1 MVDWGK
7 FLFGVMADEPRE
19 YLRLRRLRDG
29 IYSPV
34 AGLSATIVRS
44 REPVRF
50 ADLEPALFEPIAA
63 GTRWGKKFDCAW
75 LHVTGAIP
83 PGVHDPVVQLGI
95 RGEGLIYSP
104 SGDVVDSVS
113 TVWIQS
119 DLPHA
124 GGPYRNV
131 SHLDVSDGRVDFY
144 ADVAYNGLLMYDI
157 GKAVYHGARVVT
169 RDDEAYGLYY
179 DYLTLMV
186 LASSTADAALA
197 ARLRAV
203 LRDSYRRFAAGRVAG
218 ARSVLAESLA
228 HESTS
233 DFTYSAIGHGHLDM
247 AWLWPLRET
256 RRKSARTYVRALN
269 MIESRPGYIYG
280 TSQPQQLWWMKQ
292 EQPGLYAR
300 IKDAVAAG
308 RIEPQGAFWIEPDT
322 NLPSGE
328 SLVRQAL
335 VGRRFWA
342 DEFGITPEQMRLC
355 WLPDTFG
362 YNGNL
367 PQILRKSGMDWFQTI
382 KLSWN
387 KVNNFPYRTFTWEGI
402 DGSSVLVHM
411 PPEGDYN
418 SRAAAD
424 GLLRGVR
431 HYPERD
437 LDTALLV
444 YGAGDGGGGPG
455 EVHLELLDREHSLY
469 GLPKVEFSTADGF
482 FRELEQRE
490 IVHRH
495 VGELYLET
503 HQGTYTTQAEMK
515 RYNRLMERMLHNAEA
530 LAVIVGADSREPLAQ
545 PWREV
550 LLHQFHDIIPGS
562 SITRVHREAVE
573 AYRTLEKSLQAYVDD
588 LATDLPPGEGTVALN
603 LTSFTRTEH
612 VRHDGRW
619 YAADVGPYAAASL
632 GEVPPTTLSYDAD
645 TIGNGI
651 LTLRFGAS
659 GEIVSCTD
667 ASGAEHAGSGLNRL
681 VLHNDPYQWPFDAW
695 DIKQDYHLAEPRTL
709 SLVSTHT
716 EVDGPTVVRRSTYA
730 ISKSTVEQRV
740 ILEQGSPVVRCETRV
755 DWHESHKMLR
765 AEFRPSRYGDT
776 ATCEIQFGHIARPT
790 TERDSV
796 EKAQF
801 EVCAHKWLA
810 TEDSRG
816 GFALLNDSKYGHRAK
831 NGLISLNLLRSPTY
845 PDRTADRGEHRF
857 TYAFLPFATGDL
869 AAVVR
874 EGYRLN
880 NPLLLVEGAAFDPV
894 VRTDDPGVVVDT
906 VKIAEDGR
914 GVVLRLYESLGRSAT
929 VAISTSLAHTGV
941 SETDLLERRLG
952 AADLTTVPFGPFEI
966 KTILL
971 ER

>member
-1 MVDWGK
+1 MPDLRAGTEGDVDWGK

-19 YLRLRRLRDG
+19 YLRLRRLRDA

-34 AGLSATIVRS
+34 AQLAAQIVRS
-44 REPVRF
+44 REPLPF
-50 ADLEPALFEPIAA
+50 AALESDLFEPIVA
-63 GTRWGKKFDCAW
+63 GTQWGKKYDCAW
-75 LHVTGAIP
+75 LHVRGTIP
-83 PGVHDPVVQLGI
+83 AGVTDPIVQLGI
-95 RGEGLIYSP
+95 RGEGLIHS
-104 SGDVVDSVS
+104 SAGEVVDSVS
-113 TVWIQS
+113 TVWIQG

-124 GGPYRNV
+124 GGPYRNI
-131 SHLDVSDGRVDFY
+131 SHLDLSDGVVDFY
-144 ADVAYNGLLMYDI
+144 ADVAYNGLLLYDV
-157 GKAVYHGARVVT
+157 GKAAFHGARVVT

-179 DYLTLMV
+179 DYLTLLV
-186 LASSTADAALA
+186 LAASTDDAALA

-203 LRDSYRRFAAGRVAG
+203 LRDSYRRFASGRISG

-228 HESTS
+228 HSSTS
-233 DFTYSAIGHGHLDM
+233 EFTYSAIGHGHLDM

-269 MIESRPGYIYG
+269 TIETRPGYIYG

-292 EQPGLYAR
+292 EQPALYAR
-300 IKDAVAAG
+300 IKDAIAAG

-342 DEFGITPEQMRLC
+342 DEFGIAPEQMRLC

-455 EVHLELLDREHSLY
+455 EVHLELLDREHDLY
-469 GLPKVEFSTADGF
+469 GLPKVEFATADSF

-530 LAVIVGADSREPLAQ
+530 LAVIVGEDSREALTQ

-573 AYRTLEKSLQAYVDD
+573 AYRNLEKSLQGYIDN
-588 LATDLPPGEGTVALN
+588 LAGELPAGEGTVAAN
-603 LTSFTRTEH
+603 LTSFPRSEH
-612 VRHDGRW
+612 VRHEGRW
-619 YAADVGPYAAASL
+619 YVADVGPYAAARL
-632 GEVPPTTLSYDAD
+632 GEVQPTSLSYDHD
-645 TIGNGI
+645 TISNGI
-651 LTLRFGAS
+651 LTLKFDMAR
-659 GEIVSCTD
+659 IVSCTD
-667 ASGAEHAGSGLNRL
+667 ASGAEHAGDGLNRL
-681 VLHNDPYQWPFDAW
+681 VLHKDPYQWPFDAW
-695 DIKQDYHLAEPRTL
+695 DIDADYHTADPRWMWPIETM
-709 SLVSTHT
+709 T
-716 EVDGPTVVRRSTYA
+716 EVLGPKVVRRHTFT
-730 ISKSTVEQRV
+730 ISKSTVQQWV
-740 ILEQGSPVVRCETRV
+740 ILEHGSPVVRCETYV
-755 DWHESHKMLR
+755 DWHETHKMLR
-765 AEFRPSRYGDT
+765 AEFRPTHYGDT
-776 ATCEIQFGHIARPT
+776 ALCEIQFGHIERPT
-790 TERDSV
+790 SERDSV

-810 TEDSRG
+810 TQDDTG
-816 GFALLNDSKYGHRAK
+816 GFGLLNDSK
-831 NGLISLNLLRSPTY
+831 
-845 PDRTADRGEHRF
+845 
-857 TYAFLPFATGDL
+857 
-869 AAVVR
+869 
-874 EGYRLN
+874 
-880 NPLLLVEGAAFDPV
+880 
-894 VRTDDPGVVVDT
+894 
-906 VKIAEDGR
+906 
-914 GVVLRLYESLGRSAT
+914 
-929 VAISTSLAHTGV
+929 
-941 SETDLLERRLG
+941 
-952 AADLTTVPFGPFEI
+952 
-966 KTILL
+966 
-971 ER
+971 